1 MLYKLSKLVQN
12 KKCLKNAS
20 EPINLHTTAEVGNPW
35 HACQLWDARCF
46 SMARREIYALLIFD
60 ILKFGNIVFCDKYSD
75 QVASQT
81 WGNRN
86 Q

>member
-1 MLYKLSKLVQN
+1 M
-12 KKCLKNAS
+12 
-20 EPINLHTTAEVGNPW
+20 T
-35 HACQLWDARCF
+35 
-46 SMARREIYALLIFD
+46 RREIYALLIFD
-60 ILKFGNIVFCDKYSD
+60 ILKFGNTVSCDKYSD